1 MAKAEGGWVGG
12 SGMGIPGPEA
22 TATLVETVKT
32 AASMA
37 NWNLKLFAVM

>member
-1 MAKAEGGWVGG
+1 M
-12 SGMGIPGPEA
+12 PGPEA

-37 NWNLKLFAVM
+37 NFNLKLFEVM